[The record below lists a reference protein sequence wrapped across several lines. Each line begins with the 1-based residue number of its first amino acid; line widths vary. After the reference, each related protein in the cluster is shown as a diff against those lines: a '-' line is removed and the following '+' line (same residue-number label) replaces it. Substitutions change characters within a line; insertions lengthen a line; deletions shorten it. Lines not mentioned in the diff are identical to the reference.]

1 MNYAALMDNGF
12 DFSKNLLKAPAPA
25 KAGGFSFF
33 DFLGDSF
40 NKVTQWGNKEIAKNG
55 ARTNFDRLI
64 DLGGLAGGLWG
75 GYEEQKMA
83 KKNFK
88 LQEDAYN
95 FNKYLAQEELRRRQN
110 RENNLK
116 EVWS

>member
-1 MNYAALMDNGF
+1 MNFAASMNNGF
-12 DFSKNLLKAPAPA
+12 DFSKNLVKAQAP
-25 KAGGFSFF
+25 KVDSFSFT
-33 DFLGDSF
+33 DFLSKGFDNFS
-40 NKVTQWGNKEIAKNG
+40 KWGNKEIAKNG

-64 DLGGLAGGLWG
+64 DIGGLAGGLWG

-83 KKNFK
+83 KKNFE
-88 LQEDAYN
+88 LQKDAYN

-116 EVWS
+116 EVWAS